1 MKKIVSKKMLKEWQ
15 NQFQLFLREYRVH
28 KRLTKEGL
36 AKELGVS
43 TPSVEKYE
51 SANISKPINGL
62 KALVEFSKL
71 DESLDYTPESFIS
84 MLMGKTNEIGEECH
98 YSKELAEIIKN
109 LDSTSQRAIKRSCKN
124 PERLAKM
131 AETLDDI
138 GHSASQNK
146 LKLYKKIKELSENEV
161 KGLLALIGHFQE
173 GK

>member
-1 MKKIVSKKMLKEWQ
+1 
-15 NQFQLFLREYRVH
+15 
-28 KRLTKEGL
+28 
-36 AKELGVS
+36 
-43 TPSVEKYE
+43 
-51 SANISKPINGL
+51 
-62 KALVEFSKL
+62 
-71 DESLDYTPESFIS
+71 
-84 MLMGKTNEIGEECH
+84 
-98 YSKELAEIIKN
+98 
-109 LDSTSQRAIKRSCKN
+109 